1 MKNCTTK
8 LLRKPLLY
16 RSGFLLFIYYEYA
29 IISVSGVL
37 RIANAEQE
45 GAKMIFPGE
54 NINQGLGRVSGG
66 SEKFENGA
74 DLSVRKESSSW
85 ESLGGEV
92 AFAGDSEKKDSK
104 REIVDATELSAG
116 GEQEKN
122 GAENKEKEEKFV
134 QEKIDFAIK
143 TYVERGMKAQGINL
157 ASPNKKM
164 LSREEFEK
172 IGLESLKSNFER
184 LINETRGGNGDNFSG
199 AMYAGG
205 MQPIEV
211 NSIKELFRVGY
222 ISDSGDFDEKD
233 RDFDSWAESTGVYTQ
248 NRRNIEWSNPKN
260 VNFLMKGIS
269 EAVKEA
275 PASIERLYDKEY
287 GEAVENEKLA
297 KEIMEAM
304 NSW

>member
-1 MKNCTTK
+1 M
-8 LLRKPLLY
+8 L
-16 RSGFLLFIYYEYA
+16 IYYEYA

-74 DLSVRKESSSW
+74 DLSVRKEGNSW
-85 ESLGGEV
+85 ESLGDEV

-233 RDFDSWAESTGVYTQ
+233 GDFDSWAETTGVYTQ

-297 KEIMEAM
+297 KEIMETM

>member
-1 MKNCTTK
+1 M
-8 LLRKPLLY
+8 LL
-16 RSGFLLFIYYEYA
+16 IYYEYA

-74 DLSVRKESSSW
+74 DLSVRKESNSW
-85 ESLGGEV
+85 ESLGDEV

-233 RDFDSWAESTGVYTQ
+233 GDFDSWAETTGVYTQ

-297 KEIMEAM
+297 KEIMETM

>member
-1 MKNCTTK
+1 M
-8 LLRKPLLY
+8 LL
-16 RSGFLLFIYYEYA
+16 IYYEYA

-74 DLSVRKESSSW
+74 DLSVRKEGNSW
-85 ESLGGEV
+85 ESLGDEV

-233 RDFDSWAESTGVYTQ
+233 GDFDSWAETTGVYTQ

-297 KEIMEAM
+297 KEIMETM